1 MRMPSR
7 RHRQRGVGLLVV
19 MMILGLVGAYFAM
32 QFFAVGNQRAESAI
46 TTTTALA
53 QATDALIGFA
63 ASVTPPYLP
72 CPDRTAGAGAND
84 GVEDRAG
91 PACVV
96 AEGNLPWLTLGIAGK
111 DAWGNRLRYRVTP
124 AFIDQATGIALT
136 SVGTLTVNDGNGN
149 ALALAVPVVILSHGQ
164 NTWGATSG
172 GGAVIALPPVAN
184 VNERENTDGDALF
197 VSAPRADQGAAG
209 GEFDDQITWL
219 TTAQVTGRLQAAG
232 KL

>member
-96 AEGNLPWLTLGIAGK
+96 AEGNLPWITLGIPGT
-111 DAWGNRLRYRVTP
+111 DVWGNRLRYRVTP
-124 AFIDQATGIALT
+124 AFANSATGIQLT
-136 SVGTLTVNDGNGN
+136 SVGTLSVNNELGTAVAVN
-149 ALALAVPVVILSHGQ
+149 VPVVVLSHGQ
-164 NTWGATSG
+164 NAWGATSG
-172 GGAVIALPPVAN
+172 GGAVIALPPATN
-184 VNERENTDGDALF
+184 LNERENTDGDNLF
-197 VSAPRADQGAAG
+197 VTAPTTTDEAG
-209 GEFDDQITWL
+209 GEFDDHISWL
-219 TTAQVTGRLQAAG
+219 TNALLILRMQQAG

>member
-1 MRMPSR
+1 MSLGAA
-7 RHRQRGVGLLVV
+7 RQQGAALLIL
-19 MMILGLVGAYFAM
+19 MTILGLVGAMFAM
-32 QFFAVGNQRAESAI
+32 RFFDSGERLSQDASASSA
-46 TTTTALA
+46 TLK
-53 QATDALIGFA
+53 QAADALVGYA
-63 ASVTPPYLP
+63 ASKTPPYFP
-72 CPDRTAGAGAND
+72 CPDRTAGAGANN
-84 GVEDRAG
+84 GTEDRTNATTC
-91 PACVV
+91 PTY
-96 AEGNLPWLTLGIAGK
+96 EGNLPWLTLGIAGK